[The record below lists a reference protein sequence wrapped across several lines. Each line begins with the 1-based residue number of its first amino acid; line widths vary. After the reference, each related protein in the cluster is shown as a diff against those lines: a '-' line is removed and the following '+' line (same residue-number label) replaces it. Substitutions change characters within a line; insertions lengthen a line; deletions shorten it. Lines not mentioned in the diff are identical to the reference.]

1 VTTKKQTI
9 FGYKLHLLVTL
20 GGVIRDYVLAP
31 ASAHDVTVAPEL
43 LGGHDG
49 LVVLGDRGYIST
61 RRLRRPCARSTR
73 CTCSRRHD
81 ATRALPH
88 PTGA

>member
-1 VTTKKQTI
+1 M
-9 FGYKLHLLVTL
+9 LVTL

-49 LVVLGDRGYIST
+49 LVVLGDKGYVST
-61 RRLRRPCARSTR
+61 PLASMLRQEHALHLLTAPRRNARVPERVARTTLWNGLR
-73 CTCSRRHD
+73 
-81 ATRALPH
+81 
-88 PTGA
+88 